1 MMNCVVLDERLGKW
15 LVHRQYA
22 DAVAPA
28 DVIHVDL
35 IRVCI
40 MKMGEDLVG
49 PFLPVVCV
57 LSELHEITTLF
68 LEFPTA

>member
-1 MMNCVVLDERLGKW
+1 MMNRVVLNEWLRERL
-15 LVHRQYA
+15 VQRQNT

-28 DVIHVDL
+28 DVVHVDF

-49 PFLPVVCV
+49 LFLPVVCV